1 MAGAPIARGDDQVV
15 GTDLHI
21 VMVPAGPSLV
31 PTPLPHPFTGVLD
44 GGLSATVSANG
55 RPVATVDSAATNSP
69 SHVPSPPGVSFQKPP
84 ANKGTVAIG
93 SQTVKVGGK
102 AVARAGDAVKTCNDP
117 ADMPVGVIVSFGT
130 VLVGG

>member
-1 MAGAPIARGDDQVV
+1 MPAPVARAQDQVV
-15 GTDLHI
+15 ATDVHI

-44 GGLSATVSANG
+44 GGLSTSVRANG
-55 RPVATVDSAATNSP
+55 RAVATVDSTASNQPPHLPTPPGTAFQ
-69 SHVPSPPGVSFQKPP
+69 SPPSNR
-84 ANKGTVAIG
+84 ATVTLG

-102 AVARAGDAVKTCNDP
+102 AVARAGDVAETCNDP
-117 ADMPVGVIVSFGT
+117 TDLPVGTVVAAGT